1 MRNYTA
7 QDIADFYGQY
17 EKYVTHVC
25 VAQTRFRVFEKNQ
38 QQIDKM
44 MEQVRKDVR
53 HSLNVFSSSIF
64 KGQSNKARRNP
75 LKYKPLTF
83 VTIEGTSETAD
94 REKTIHVNIALGNL
108 PKHLSSIELEILF
121 RKAWVKKANQANDVC
136 FEKADDYPAN
146 VGSFIGYSL
155 KEAQQ
160 TRHKAWSDNSIW
172 DVTNCW
178 IPHAALSE
186 D

>member
-7 QDIADFYGQY
+7 HDIADFYGKY
-17 EKYVTHVC
+17 EKYITHVC
-25 VAQTRFRVFEKNQ
+25 VAQTRFRVYEKNQ
-38 QQIDKM
+38 QQIERM
-44 MEQVRKDVR
+44 LEQVRKDIR
-53 HSLNVFSSSIF
+53 HTLNVFCSSLY

-75 LKYKPLTF
+75 LKFKPLVF
-83 VTIEGTSETAD
+83 VTIEGTNEIAS
-94 REKTIHVNIALGNL
+94 REKTIHANIALGNL
-108 PKHLSSIELEILF
+108 PKALSTIELEILF
-121 RKAWVKKANQANDVC
+121 RKAWVRKAHQINDIC

-146 VGSFIGYSL
+146 IGSFIGYSL

-160 TRHKAWSDNSIW
+160 TRNKAWSDSSIW